1 MAMLSIVFVFLLAR
15 YTVAARWLHRDDV
28 VSSLLNT
35 LATRKPNS
43 WLAFAVLPVS
53 GSLLLAVIWW
63 QLDFWLSF
71 FFGVLLL
78 LYSVG
83 RGDWSRGMGDFATQL
98 QDGNAE
104 SVLLHFEEC
113 GLMPTDNKE
122 MDQSLWLAWRRYVGC
137 WYLDRLFAVFFWFFI
152 LGPVGAVFYRWTVL
166 YNSHEQIRSGHLPSA
181 KKIQHLL
188 EWLPARFMGLC
199 TCLAGNFT
207 TGFRAWQQQL
217 SDTHIS
223 SADFL
228 AQCLDASLMLD
239 SEVTVLPSDVE
250 YSLRLTLQRSPALEM
265 LTVRT
270 EIIGLV
276 GLALAILILR

>member
-15 YTVAARWLHRDDV
+15 YTAVAHWLHRDNV
-28 VSSLLNT
+28 VSSLLNR
-35 LATRKPNS
+35 LAARKPNS
-43 WLAFAVLPVS
+43 WLAFAVLPV
-53 GSLLLAVIWW
+53 GGALLLAYIGW

-71 FFGVLLL
+71 FVGILLL

-83 RGDWSRGMGDFATQL
+83 RGDWSRGVRDLATQL
-98 QDGNAE
+98 QEGNAE

-113 GLMPTDNKE
+113 GVMPMEEKE
-122 MDQSLWLAWRRYVGC
+122 ADQALWLAWRRYVGC
-137 WYLDRLFAVFFWFFI
+137 WYLDRLFAVFLWFFI
-152 LGPVGAVFYRWTVL
+152 LGPAGAVFYRWTVL
-166 YNSHEQIRSGHLPSA
+166 YNNHEQVRSGHLPSA
-181 KKIQHLL
+181 KKMQQLL

-207 TGFRAWQQQL
+207 TGFRVWQQQL
-217 SDTHIS
+217 LDTHIS

-228 AQCLDASLMLD
+228 SQCLDASLMSD
-239 SEVTVLPSDVE
+239 SEVKTLSPDME
-250 YSLRLTLQRSPALEM
+250 YSLRLTLQRSPALEL

-276 GLALAILILR
+276 GLALAILVLR